1 MASKASGWLR
11 GKVKA
16 VTSGDC
22 LLIMGSTKAE
32 IPQEKSIT
40 LSHLM
45 APRLARR
52 GGVDEPFAWE
62 SREFLRKH
70 CIGKEVTFRLDYTAP
85 NIGREFGTVYF
96 GDKNVAYLVV
106 ATGWAKVKEQGP
118 KGGEQL
124 PYVAELQRL
133 EEVAKQH
140 GLGRWSKEPG
150 AAEESIRDIPPSAIG
165 ELSGFDAK
173 GFAVANKGKSL
184 EAIVEQVRDGSTVR
198 VYLHPSFQFVQIYVA
213 GAQVRVVVEGTDSFN
228 NIIGSVY
235 YPDGDTAKDLSL
247 ELVKNGLAKYVE
259 WSANMLDVEVK
270 IKLKNAERQAKKEQ
284 LRIWT
289 GFKPPVTNSKPIHD
303 QKFTGKVVEV
313 VSGDCII
320 VADDA
325 APYGSPSAEWQVNLS
340 SIRAPK
346 LGNPRRE
353 DNKPDKFARES
364 KEFLRTR
371 LIGKQVTVEMEYS
384 GRISTMDGQNA
395 VPVMNSAD
403 TRVLDYGSV
412 FLGSPSPADG
422 DDTSSVPSTGTQPK
436 INVAE
441 LLLSRGFAEI
451 SKHRDYEERSHYF
464 DALLAAHSRAEK
476 AKKGIHSDKLPPVMH
491 ITDFTMVNSKKAKDF
506 LPFLQRNRRHT
517 AVVEYVF
524 SGHRFK
530 LTIPKETCSI
540 AFSLSGVR
548 CPGKDE
554 PYSSEAIALM
564 RRMILQR
571 DVEILQW
578 LAFLLVPVVSFDIC
592 YAPLLIDCYECK
604 SPQVNS
610 KKAKDFLPFLQ
621 RNRRH
626 TAVVEYVFSGHRFKL
641 TIPKETCSIAFSLSG
656 VRCPGKDEP
665 YSSEA
670 IALMRRMI
678 LQRDVEIEVETVDR
692 TGTFIGSLWES
703 KTNVGSVLLESGLA
717 KLSSFSLDRIPDA
730 HVLTR
735 AEKSAKQQKLKIWEN
750 YAEGEKVSNV
760 SASESNEQEILK
772 IVTKNMSIGYFQTSY
787 KLPTI
792 ILAKRKKGFT
802 QQYKGSN
809 FLLNSGCQMHRS
821 AHRIREFTPL
831 RSFGCTACLQWLSR
845 RQSMQPTAL
854 ERYLLTSYC
863 KVVATE
869 VLGGG
874 KFYAQAVGDQRV
886 SSIQQQLASLKFKEA
901 PVIGAFNPV
910 KGEMVL
916 AQFNLDN
923 SWNRAMV
930 IDCTNRSSL
939 FFPQMIS
946 ATRQIVNG
954 PRAVD
959 SVDDQFEV
967 FYIDFGNQEVVPYN
981 RIRPADPSV
990 SSSPPLA
997 QLCSLA
1003 LIKVPGLE
1011 DDYGQEAAEYLSEC
1025 LLSSSKQ
1032 YRAMIEERDTSGGK
1046 VTRQGTG
1053 TVLIVTLVDPETES
1067 SISAAMLEEGL
1078 ARLERS
1084 KRWDTKERKKALENL
1099 EQFQE
1104 KAKKERLRLWQY
1116 GDVESDEDEQA
1127 PGGRKHTLCR

>member
-1 MASKASGWLR
+1 MQRVLQLQIKARVWKPLSNKFAMAVPFVFTCFQVSNLSRYMLLEMQAPSMGRRPPNPTVVAEPEGTTNGTTNGDDSG
-11 GKVKA
+11 
-16 VTSGDC
+16 
-22 LLIMGSTKAE
+22 E
-32 IPQEKSIT
+32 
-40 LSHLM
+40 
-45 APRLARR
+45 APAPLTTAQRLA
-52 GGVDEPFAWE
+52 A
-62 SREFLRKH
+62 STAST
-70 CIGKEVTFRLDYTAP
+70 EVPPDRF
-85 NIGREFGTVYF
+85 GRE
-96 GDKNVAYLVV
+96 
-106 ATGWAKVKEQGP
+106 AKHFTETRV
-118 KGGEQL
+118 L
-124 PYVAELQRL
+124 N
-133 EEVAKQH
+133 
-140 GLGRWSKEPG
+140 
-150 AAEESIRDIPPSAIG
+150 RD
-165 ELSGFDAK
+165 
-173 GFAVANKGKSL
+173 
-184 EAIVEQVRDGSTVR
+184 VR
-198 VYLHPSFQFVQIYVA
+198 I
-213 GAQVRVVVEGTDSFN
+213 VVEGTDSFS

-247 ELVKNGLAKYVE
+247 ELVENGLAKYVE

-270 IKLKNAERQAKKEQ
+270 IKLKNAELQAKKEQ

-325 APYGSPSAEWQVNLS
+325 APYGSPSAERRVNLS

-384 GRISTMDGQNA
+384 RRISTMDGQNA

-422 DDTSSVPSTGTQPK
+422 DDTSSAPSTGTQPK

-491 ITDFTMVNSKKAKDF
+491 ITDLTM
-506 LPFLQRNRRHT
+506 
-517 AVVEYVF
+517 
-524 SGHRFK
+524 
-530 LTIPKETCSI
+530 
-540 AFSLSGVR
+540 
-548 CPGKDE
+548 
-554 PYSSEAIALM
+554 
-564 RRMILQR
+564 
-571 DVEILQW
+571 
-578 LAFLLVPVVSFDIC
+578 
-592 YAPLLIDCYECK
+592 
-604 SPQVNS
+604 VNS

-717 KLSSFSLDRIPDA
+717 KLSSFGLDRIPDA

-735 AEKSAKQQKLKIWEN
+735 AEKLAKQQKLKIWEN
-750 YAEGEKVSNV
+750 YVEGEEVTNG
-760 SASESNEQEILK
+760 SASESKQKEIL
-772 IVTKNMSIGYFQTSY
+772 
-787 KLPTI
+787 
-792 ILAKRKKGFT
+792 
-802 QQYKGSN
+802 
-809 FLLNSGCQMHRS
+809 
-821 AHRIREFTPL
+821 
-831 RSFGCTACLQWLSR
+831 
-845 RQSMQPTAL
+845 
-854 ERYLLTSYC
+854 

-874 KFYAQAVGDQRV
+874 KFYAQTVGDQRV
-886 SSIQQQLASLKFKEA
+886 ASIQQQLASLKLKEA
-901 PVIGAFNPV
+901 PVIGAFNPG
-910 KGEMVL
+910 KGEIVL
-916 AQFNLDN
+916 AQFSLDN
-923 SWNRAMV
+923 SWNRAM
-930 IDCTNRSSL
+930 
-939 FFPQMIS
+939 
-946 ATRQIVNG
+946 IVNG
-954 PRAVD
+954 PRGAVE
-959 SVDDQFEV
+959 SVDDKFEV

-1003 LIKVPGLE
+1003 FIKVPGLE
-1011 DDYGQEAAEYLSEC
+1011 DDNGQEAAEYLSEC

-1032 YRAMIEERDTSGGK
+1032 YRAMIEERDTTGGK
-1046 VTRQGTG
+1046 VKGQGTG
-1053 TVLIVTLVDPETES
+1053 PVLIVTLVDPETES
-1067 SISAAMLEEGL
+1067 SINAAMLEEGL
-1078 ARLERS
+1078 ARLERG
-1084 KRWDTKERKKALENL
+1084 KRWDTKERKTALENL

-1116 GDVESDEDEQA
+1116 GDVESDEEDQA
-1127 PGGRKHTLCR
+1127 PGGRRPPPRR

>member
-1 MASKASGWLR
+1 MRRGAIMAASTGASGWLR

-32 IPQEKSIT
+32 IPPEKSIT
-40 LSHLM
+40 LSYLM

-62 SREFLRKH
+62 SREYLRKL
-70 CIGKEVTFRLDYTAP
+70 CVGKEVTFRVDYTAP
-85 NIGREFGTVYF
+85 NIGREFGTVYL

-106 ATGWAKVKEQGP
+106 AAGWARVKEQGP
-118 KGGEQL
+118 KGGEPL
-124 PYVAELQRL
+124 PNVSELLRL
-133 EEVAKQH
+133 EEVAKQQ

-150 AAEESIRDIPPSAIG
+150 AAEDSIRDLPPSAIG

-184 EAIVEQVRDGSTVR
+184 EAIVEQVRDGSTIR
-198 VYLHPSFQFVQIYVA
+198 VYLLPSFQFVQIYVA
-213 GAQVRVVVEGTDSFN
+213 GVQAPSMGRRPPNPTVVAEPEGTTNGTTNGDDSGEAPAPLTTAQRLAASTASTEVPPDRFGREAKHFTETRVLNRDVRIVVEGTDSFS

-247 ELVKNGLAKYVE
+247 ELVENGLAKYVE

-270 IKLKNAERQAKKEQ
+270 IKLKNAELQAKKEQ

-325 APYGSPSAEWQVNLS
+325 APYGSPSAERRVNLS

-384 GRISTMDGQNA
+384 RRISTMDGQNA

-422 DDTSSVPSTGTQPK
+422 DDTSSAPSTGTQPK

-491 ITDFTMVNSKKAKDF
+491 ITDLTM
-506 LPFLQRNRRHT
+506 
-517 AVVEYVF
+517 
-524 SGHRFK
+524 
-530 LTIPKETCSI
+530 
-540 AFSLSGVR
+540 
-548 CPGKDE
+548 
-554 PYSSEAIALM
+554 
-564 RRMILQR
+564 
-571 DVEILQW
+571 
-578 LAFLLVPVVSFDIC
+578 
-592 YAPLLIDCYECK
+592 
-604 SPQVNS
+604 VNS

-717 KLSSFSLDRIPDA
+717 KLSSFGLDRIPDA

-735 AEKSAKQQKLKIWEN
+735 AEKLAKQQKLKIWEN
-750 YAEGEKVSNV
+750 YVEGEEVTNG
-760 SASESNEQEILK
+760 SASESKQKEIL
-772 IVTKNMSIGYFQTSY
+772 
-787 KLPTI
+787 
-792 ILAKRKKGFT
+792 
-802 QQYKGSN
+802 
-809 FLLNSGCQMHRS
+809 
-821 AHRIREFTPL
+821 
-831 RSFGCTACLQWLSR
+831 
-845 RQSMQPTAL
+845 
-854 ERYLLTSYC
+854 

-874 KFYAQAVGDQRV
+874 KFYAQTVGDQRV
-886 SSIQQQLASLKFKEA
+886 ASIQQQLASLKLKEA
-901 PVIGAFNPV
+901 PVIGAFNPG
-910 KGEMVL
+910 KGEIVL
-916 AQFNLDN
+916 AQFSLDN
-923 SWNRAMV
+923 SWNRAM
-930 IDCTNRSSL
+930 
-939 FFPQMIS
+939 
-946 ATRQIVNG
+946 IVNG
-954 PRAVD
+954 PRGAVE
-959 SVDDQFEV
+959 SVDDKFEV

-1003 LIKVPGLE
+1003 FIKVPGLE
-1011 DDYGQEAAEYLSEC
+1011 DDNGQEAAEYLSEC

-1032 YRAMIEERDTSGGK
+1032 YRAMIEERDTTGGK
-1046 VTRQGTG
+1046 VKGQGTG
-1053 TVLIVTLVDPETES
+1053 PVLIVTLVDPETES
-1067 SISAAMLEEGL
+1067 SINAAMLEEGL
-1078 ARLERS
+1078 ARLERG
-1084 KRWDTKERKKALENL
+1084 KRWDTKERKTALENL

-1116 GDVESDEDEQA
+1116 GDVESDEEDQA
-1127 PGGRKHTLCR
+1127 PGGRRPPPRR